1 MIDLGISD
9 AFTSLFRERRWW
21 VKLGLISALTFFIT
35 VLSLV
40 VELIKPEK
48 GVINAKT
55 ITSMEYTSAMIFSVT
70 SLILIA
76 VLLISSLW
84 YTYENIQAAIQKRHT
99 KLVWEY
105 SLSNTL
111 KKIGKYFIVSMVYGV
126 IGLILLIIFVGI
138 PALIVFSLGFALFQG
153 EPKDL
158 YQLVP
163 FLIVLI
169 CCVFGV
175 ILLAVSLIFSLF
187 TTPGYL
193 RLIATNTFSEAFHFG
208 SNWRIGK
215 KYIWYFIGVSLLF
228 VALTGVI
235 SFVSSFFS
243 IFGVSLSLIN
253 PIMGLIVQVI
263 AQIPVSIAT
272 AYISFFVYPK
282 ILGNLYRGIINKEEE
297 LKFLRS

>member
-55 ITSMEYTSAMIFSVT
+55 ITSVEYTSVMIFSVI

-84 YTYENIQAAIQKRHT
+84 YTYENIQAGIQKRQT

-105 SLSNTL
+105 SVSNTL
-111 KKIGKYFIVSMVYGV
+111 KKIGKYFIVSIVYGV

-138 PALIVFSLGFALFQG
+138 PALIVFSLSFALFQG

-175 ILLAVSLIFSLF
+175 ILFVVSLVFSLF

-215 KYIWYFIGVSLLF
+215 KYIWYFLGVSLLF
-228 VALTGVI
+228 VVLTGVI

-253 PIMGLIVQVI
+253 PIMGLIVQII

>member
-1 MIDLGISD
+1 MIDLGISE
-9 AFTSLFRERRWW
+9 AFVSLFRERRWW

-35 VLSLV
+35 ILSLV

-48 GVINAKT
+48 GVLNAKT
-55 ITSMEYTSAMIFSVT
+55 ITSVEYTSAMLFSVT

-76 VLLISSLW
+76 ILLISSLW
-84 YTYENIQAAIQKRHT
+84 YTYENIQAAIQKRQT
-99 KLVWEY
+99 KLIWEY
-105 SLSNTL
+105 SLSNNI
-111 KKIGKYFIVSMVYGV
+111 KKIGKYFIVSMVYGL

-138 PALIVFSLGFALFQG
+138 PALIVFSLSFALFQG

-163 FLIVLI
+163 FLIVLL
-169 CCVFGV
+169 CCVFGI
-175 ILLAVSLIFSLF
+175 ILFVVSLVFSLF

-215 KYIWYFIGVSLLF
+215 KYIWYFLGVSLLL
-228 VALTGVI
+228 VVLTGVI

-243 IFGVSLSLIN
+243 IFGVSVSLIN
-253 PIMGLIVQVI
+253 PVVGFIVQVI
-263 AQIPVSIAT
+263 GQIPVSIAT
-272 AYISFFVYPK
+272 AYVSFFVYPK